1 MTIDITQL
9 RSEVNAGTSVS
20 DALLT
25 SCVSVADSL
34 LRKHVEDVFDDIP
47 PSVYDRAWMA
57 VAVDLFNQRRAPNGV
72 LNQQFSTSE
81 GGTESVPVRISAD
94 PLRPARPL
102 LRPWVTPLGIA

>member
-1 MTIDITQL
+1 MSVDATQL
-9 RSEVNAGTSVS
+9 RNEVKAGTAVP
-20 DALLT
+20 DAMLT
-25 SCVSVADSL
+25 NCVSVADTL
-34 LRKHVEDVFDDIP
+34 LREYVEDVYGDIP
-47 PSVYDRAWMA
+47 PSVYDRAWLA

-72 LNQQFSTSE
+72 LNQQFSSGE